1 MTEHTQ
7 NEIESE
13 KIRLGKNQ
21 LMLDILQRQGIS
33 ALPSFLTALRGPI
46 GGYGFLADELSL
58 DYKRKLKKKGF
69 EDTSLQ
75 GDSHETLEL
84 KYEQSVLLRSS
95 VRKIPNKMVHYQYSF
110 QCAYNICSVIV
121 LIAAVFCNIHIFY
134 IRNNVKII
142 IDSFCVHMFI

>member
-1 MTEHTQ
+1 MTEYTQ

-13 KIRLGKNQ
+13 KTRLGKNQ
-21 LMLDILQRQGIS
+21 LLLDILQRQGIS
-33 ALPSFLTALRGPI
+33 ALPSFLAALRGPI

-75 GDSHETLEL
+75 GDSYETLEL

-95 VRKIPNKMVHYQYSF
+95 VRKIPNKMLQHKHSF
-110 QCAYNICSVIV
+110 QRAYNVCSFV
-121 LIAAVFCNIHIFY
+121 LIAAFSYYFLK
-134 IRNNVKII
+134 RLA
-142 IDSFCVHMFI
+142 